1 MPVTS
6 GRWELR
12 MNNQKIGTYI
22 CMLRKD
28 KQLTQKELAD
38 KLGVTDK
45 AVSKWERGAGYP
57 DISMLKPLSEILGV
71 SVNELLDGED
81 KSAESIELCDDD
93 IQNNSVTRVLE
104 YADHV
109 MKRKEHSIGRIFSW
123 ILGISLFLAVFIC
136 FIVNIATEENLSWF
150 YIVAASCVFGGSLLI
165 PPMLY
170 KGHGFLVSLRFL
182 TILILP
188 FLAVIQYVTGKYSS
202 RPEWLWS
209 VAMPISFTWLFILWL
224 SVVFYKYKKMKLWLT
239 LAITTLLCIPGEAI
253 TNTIA
258 SGYDT
263 TQLMPVT
270 SNVSIVFSAFI
281 LLCIAGV
288 FVLIGLTKQNSRQ
301 KAS

>member
-1 MPVTS
+1 
-6 GRWELR
+6 
-12 MNNQKIGTYI
+12 MNNQKIATYI
-22 CMLRKD
+22 SMLRKN

-71 SVNELLDGED
+71 SVNELLDGES
-81 KSAESIELCDDD
+81 KSEESIELCEEDM
-93 IQNNSVTRVLE
+93 QNNSVTRVLE

-109 MKRKEHSIGRIFSW
+109 IKRKEHSIGRIFSW

-136 FIVNIATEENLSWF
+136 FIVNIATEQGLSWF

-182 TILILP
+182 TVLILP
-188 FLAVIQYVTGKYSS
+188 FLAVIQYVTGKDSL

-224 SVVFYKYKKMKLWLT
+224 IVVFYKYKKMKLWLT
-239 LAITTLLCIPGEAI
+239 LAIAALLCIPGEAI
-253 TNTIA
+253 TNAIA
-258 SGYDT
+258 SGYDST
-263 TQLMPVT
+263 L
-270 SNVSIVFSAFI
+270 SIRNTANISIFLSAFI

-288 FVLIGLTKQNSRQ
+288 FVLVGFIKQNSRQ
-301 KAS
+301 KTL

>member
-1 MPVTS
+1 
-6 GRWELR
+6 
-12 MNNQKIGTYI
+12 
-22 CMLRKD
+22 MLRKN
-28 KQLTQKELAD
+28 KQFTQKDLAD

-81 KSAESIELCDDD
+81 KSEELIESCEED
-93 IQNNSVTRVLE
+93 IQNDSVSRVLE

-109 MKRKEHSIGRIFSW
+109 IKKKEHNIGRISAW
-123 ILGISLFLAVFIC
+123 ILGISLFLAVCIC
-136 FIVNIATEENLSWF
+136 FIVNLATEQGLSWF
-150 YIVAASCVFGGSLLI
+150 YIVAASCVFAGSLFI

-170 KGHGFLVSLRFL
+170 KGHGLLVGLRFL
-182 TILILP
+182 TVLILP
-188 FLAVIQYVTGKYSS
+188 FLAVLQYVTDKDSS

-224 SVVFYKYKKMKLWLT
+224 CVVFYKYKKMKLWLT
-239 LAITTLLCIPGEAI
+239 LAIGSILCIPGEAI

-263 TQLMPVT
+263 TQLMPAT
-270 SNVSIVFSAFI
+270 TGVSIVLSAFI
-281 LLCIAGV
+281 LLCVAGV
-288 FVLIGLTKQNSRQ
+288 CVLIGLIKQNSRQ
-301 KAS
+301 KDS